1 MYRTAVI
8 LFAAIS
14 AGLCGF
20 AIWMQVRAL
29 TKWRREDLL
38 DATRIQ
44 DWASFGTCVGTIT
57 ADHYSASKLHEDC
70 TGLGTDD
77 NPSESLQK
85 LRNALAV
92 SVHGLYYAY
101 AKGGIKDHNMRHVL
115 SSVLASTINPDM
127 DSVGASINHSAASAA
142 IVAIS
147 EVDVPSKSGCDAIYG
162 MSKELLEASADGYGF
177 YHRLL
182 EGNRGDDEESPR
194 NSVPWPMSDISV
206 DCDDVPQTD
215 PDGTQIDP
223 DALNAT
229 SIMRLYAHCNA
240 QFQFASSGTD
250 HWKGTFGIP
259 LVGLEPGPN
268 EPTFYETWFFSIENF
283 NRTRF
288 VDYDTKTRVYLG
300 MRFGYSVWAS
310 IPMLLCSCYLAAD
323 ALMLFLAEITR
334 PTVTVEMQT
343 QGGDVVTIRRNSL
356 TMLATFKTSRKIRL
370 RLACGALFFSVVFWL
385 LFSAVPWGFVYRTM
399 PRPVCEPG
407 DPDHFEPLETNFGFQ
422 GSRGGWKADWDAT
435 FYELAILAIQVFAV
449 LFEGVV
455 TNPVCKSCNDL
466 RILFG
471 KGKKGKEVER
481 ASTDEPKLTEASE
494 RFNRFADGYLVF
506 IILGAIV
513 MIVGQAV
520 SGTSFG
526 TIWAEGIVGTRMT
539 TDDTTGVQTPLF
551 NPVTLSEQV
560 YDQTVAT
567 LVVTLVA
574 GLVVGVAVQRHLFN
588 GIGCTSATLFFAWV
602 GLVVA
607 PFLLLIIYAGVR
619 PIMNQDD
626 ANKDCQVLSDAGE
639 HVAKVACDARWWSLL
654 AGGGIL
660 ALVLLVMTVLGMRQA
675 WTGITTVSTSAMVAM
690 KNTGLR
696 FHNIFRGGRETQ
708 EGETAGER
716 LLGNGSDSEKF
727 FKFETAVASSD
738 TLLYAPRV
746 ALRA

>member
-1 MYRTAVI
+1 MYRAAVI

-57 ADHYSASKLHEDC
+57 ADHYSASKLHEGC
-70 TGLGTDD
+70 KGSGTDD

-162 MSKELLEASADGYGF
+162 LSKELLEANADGYGF

-206 DCDDVPQTD
+206 DCDGNSQTD

-240 QFQFASSGTD
+240 QFQFASSGID
-250 HWKGTFGIP
+250 PWKGTFGIP
-259 LVGLEPGPN
+259 LVGLEPGPGN
-268 EPTFYETWFFSIENF
+268 AWYPFGGIENF

-300 MRFGYSVWAS
+300 MRFGYSVWAYV
-310 IPMLLCSCYLAAD
+310 PMLLCSCYLAAD
-323 ALMLFLAEITR
+323 ALMLFFAEITL
-334 PTVTVEMQT
+334 PDVKKDMQDNSKGALQT
-343 QGGDVVTIRRNSL
+343 ARNSL
-356 TMLATFKTSRKIRL
+356 ILLATSKNSRKLRL
-370 RLACGALFFSVVFWL
+370 RFASFALFFSVVFWL

-407 DPDHFEPLETNFGFQ
+407 DPDHFEPLDTNFGFQ

-435 FYELAILAIQVFAV
+435 FYELAILTIQVFV
-449 LFEGVV
+449 VFFEGVV
-455 TNPVCKSCNDL
+455 TNPVCKSCNDSGV
-466 RILFG
+466 LFPNDG
-471 KGKKGKEVER
+471 DGKKVEQ
-481 ASTDEPKLTEASE
+481 ANEE
-494 RFNRFADGYLVF
+494 RDQFVTSSKQFNRFSKTFLYPIV
-506 IILGAIV
+506 GAAIT

-520 SGTSFG
+520 SGALFG
-526 TIWAEGIVGTRMT
+526 AIWAESIVGTRMT

-567 LVVTLVA
+567 LVITLVA

-588 GIGCTSATLFFAWV
+588 GIGCTSATIFFAWV
-602 GLVVA
+602 GLVVS
-607 PFLLLIIYAGVR
+607 PVFLLIIYAGIR

-626 ANKDCQVLSDAGE
+626 ANKDCQVLGDAGE
-639 HVAKVACDARWWSLL
+639 DVANFACYARWLSLLVGGGVLVSVLLAMTYYGLIDAWASITALPNKAKVGLKKAAKWHEAFRNDS
-654 AGGGIL
+654 
-660 ALVLLVMTVLGMRQA
+660 TVR
-675 WTGITTVSTSAMVAM
+675 S
-690 KNTGLR
+690 R
-696 FHNIFRGGRETQ
+696 
-708 EGETAGER
+708 ETAGER

-738 TLLYAPRV
+738 TLLYAPRI

>member
-1 MYRTAVI
+1 MYRAAVI

-57 ADHYSASKLHEDC
+57 ADHYSASKLHEGC
-70 TGLGTDD
+70 TGSGTDD

-101 AKGGIKDHNMRHVL
+101 AEGGIKDHNMRHVL

-162 MSKELLEASADGYGF
+162 LSKELLEANADGYGF

-206 DCDDVPQTD
+206 DCDGNSQTD

-240 QFQFASSGTD
+240 QFQFASSGID
-250 HWKGTFGIP
+250 PWKGTFGIP
-259 LVGLEPGPN
+259 LVGLEPGPGN
-268 EPTFYETWFFSIENF
+268 AWYPFGGIENF

-300 MRFGYSVWAS
+300 MRFGYSVWAYV
-310 IPMLLCSCYLAAD
+310 PMLLCSCYLAAD
-323 ALMLFLAEITR
+323 ALMLFLAEITLPSVLLDMGR
-334 PTVTVEMQT
+334 ISSDDAQMS
-343 QGGDVVTIRRNSL
+343 RNSL
-356 TMLATFKTSRKIRL
+356 VMFATSKNSRYIRFG
-370 RLACGALFFSVVFWL
+370 LACVALFSSVAFWL
-385 LFSAVPWGFVYRTM
+385 AFSAVPWGFVYRTM

-435 FYELAILAIQVFAV
+435 FYELAILTIQVFV
-449 LFEGVV
+449 VFFEGVV
-455 TNPVCKSCNDL
+455 TNPACKTCNDL
-466 RILFG
+466 GSNSKDG
-471 KGKKGKEVER
+471 KTVKQADPGDGGFVTSSK
-481 ASTDEPKLTEASE
+481 
-494 RFNRFADGYLVF
+494 RFQRMARSFLGF
-506 IILGAIV
+506 IFVGAII
-513 MIVGQAV
+513 MIAGQAV
-520 SGTSFG
+520 SGASFG
-526 TIWAEGIVGTRMT
+526 RIWAEGIVGTRMT

-574 GLVVGVAVQRHLFN
+574 GLVVGVAVQRHLIN
-588 GIGCTSATLFFAWV
+588 GIGRWTATLFFAWV

-607 PFLLLIIYAGVR
+607 PFFLLIIYAGVR

-626 ANKDCQVLSDAGE
+626 ANKDCQVLEDAGE
-639 HVAKVACDARWWSLL
+639 DVAKVACDARWWSLL
-654 AGGGIL
+654 AGGGTL
-660 ALVLLVMTVLGMRQA
+660 ALVLLVMTSLGFYNA
-675 WTGITTVSTSAMVAM
+675 STSICEIPNKARVKLTNSLPWNSAF
-690 KNTGLR
+690 LA
-696 FHNIFRGGRETQ
+696 GRLARTTNEP
-708 EGETAGER
+708 AGER

-738 TLLYAPRV
+738 TLLYAPRI